1 MEMIETIAP
10 PQRPAGPAKPGPT
23 EATHCYHCGEQC
35 DHSISVDDKYF
46 CCEGC
51 KFVFELLQEN
61 GLCNYYDLTSTPGI
75 KVKGKFSSDKFA
87 YLDNPD
93 IQQKLIRFTDGKQ
106 SQVNFYLPQ
115 MHCASCIWL
124 LENLHAIHK
133 GIFYSKTN
141 FQRKEIHIAF
151 DNTVTSLRKVVELLA
166 FVGYEPYI
174 SFEDNEK
181 KRTKKVNRQKIYKI
195 GVAGFSFSNIMMLS
209 FPEYFSSG
217 SIDENYLARI
227 FSYLNL
233 LLALPVFFYSA
244 SEFFI
249 SAYKGLRQKWLNID
263 APIALAILVTF
274 ARSVYEILSGTG
286 AGYLDSMT
294 GVVLF
299 MLVGRWFQ
307 DMTYDS
313 FSFDR
318 DYKSYFP
325 LGVILL
331 KDGVETPVT
340 IGDLKK
346 GDRVLVRNNEM
357 VPADGIL
364 LEGEASIDYSFVSGE
379 NNLSLKRKGELIYA
393 GATQSGGSIVIEVV
407 NPVTQ
412 SYITQLWNN
421 NDVFNGAKHVEK
433 SFVHPWSRYF
443 TWTLFTV
450 AGLGAI
456 YWWMTDPSRILPA
469 VTAALIVACPCSLL
483 LSATFTFGNMLRHFG
498 KNKLYL
504 KNASVIESIARI
516 NTVVFDKTGTLTH
529 TQQARV
535 EYTGKAMGKET
546 EREVY
551 ALAKQSAHPL
561 SRLLA
566 SHLLEKG
573 HEPVPVSGFEEMA
586 GKGISGLVDGHQIKL
601 GSSSFIRGMEK
612 DTEKEGTSEVWV
624 SVDGL
629 VYGSFSINNRY
640 RQGVDKMASWFESQ
654 GFELHVLSGDNSAER
669 ENLQRIF
676 GQNASLVFNQSPQEK
691 LEYIKALQQ
700 QKKKVLMLGDGLNDA
715 GALKQSD
722 VGIAVTENSSQ
733 FTPASDAILDSSV
746 INKMDGFV
754 RYARSGKGI
763 VTIGFV
769 VSILYNFVGL
779 SFAISANLSPLVAA
793 ILMPI
798 SSITIVAIA
807 SIASSVVAR
816 KKLTNN

>member
-1 MEMIETIAP
+1 METIETIAP
-10 PQRPAGPAKPGPT
+10 PLPPIAPKKPGT
-23 EATHCYHCGEQC
+23 KETTHCYHCGEKC
-35 DHSISVDDKYF
+35 DHSIAIEDKYF

-61 GLCNYYDLTSTPGI
+61 GLCNYYDLSNTPGI
-75 KVKGKFSSDKFA
+75 KVKGKYSSDKFA

-93 IQQKLIRFTDGKQ
+93 IQKKLLRFTDGKQ

-124 LENLHAIHK
+124 LENLHAIQPGVLH
-133 GIFYSKTN
+133 SKTN
-141 FQRKEIHIAF
+141 FQRKEIFIAF
-151 DNTVTSLRKVVELLA
+151 DTSVTSLRKVVELLA

-174 SFEDNEK
+174 SFDDNEK
-181 KRTKKVNRQKIYKI
+181 KRTKKVNRQKIYRI

-217 SIDENYLARI
+217 HISETYLVRI

-244 SEFFI
+244 SEFFV

-274 ARSVYEILSGTG
+274 SRSVYEILSGTG

-299 MLVGRWFQ
+299 MLIGRWFQ
-307 DMTYDS
+307 DKTYDS

-325 LGVILL
+325 LGVTLV

-340 IGDLKK
+340 ISELKK
-346 GDRVLVRNNEM
+346 GDKVIVRHNEM

-364 LEGEASIDYSFVSGE
+364 LDGEASIDYSFVSGE
-379 NNLSLKRKGELIYA
+379 NNLSIKHRGELIYA
-393 GATQSGGSIVIEVV
+393 GATQSGGSILIEVV

-450 AGLGAI
+450 AAIGAI
-456 YWWMTDPSRILPA
+456 YWAVVDTSKILPA

-498 KNKLYL
+498 RNKLYL

-516 NTVVFDKTGTLTH
+516 DTVVFDKTGTLTH
-529 TQQARV
+529 TQQARI
-535 EYTGKAMGKET
+535 EFLGNNPDTQQ
-546 EREVY
+546 ERAIY
-551 ALAKQSAHPL
+551 SLAKQSAHPL

-566 SHLLEKG
+566 NHLLEAG
-573 HEPVPVSGFEEMA
+573 TEPMTISDFKELA
-586 GKGISGLVDGHQIKL
+586 GKGVEGRVGENVIRL
-601 GSSSFIRGMEK
+601 GSSSFVRGMEK
-612 DTEKEGTSEVWV
+612 VAEQGTSEVWV
-624 SVDGL
+624 SINNEVLGA
-629 VYGSFSINNRY
+629 YSIHNRY
-640 RQGVDKMASWFESQ
+640 RPGVDNMASWFESQ
-654 GFELHVLSGDNSAER
+654 GFDLHVLSGDNDAEK
-669 ENLQRIF
+669 ENLQQIF
-676 GQNASLVFNQSPQEK
+676 GKNASLVFNQSPQNK
-691 LEYIKALQQ
+691 LEYIKTLQSR
-700 QKKKVLMLGDGLNDA
+700 KRKVMMLGDGLNDA

-733 FTPASDAILDSSV
+733 FTPASDAILDSSE

-779 SFAISANLSPLVAA
+779 SFAISANLSPLIAA
-793 ILMPI
+793 ILMPV
-798 SSITIVAIA
+798 STITIVAIA
-807 SIASSVVAR
+807 GIASSIVAR
-816 KKLTNN
+816 KTLGN